1 MKRLMTLGVV
11 ALGLVAL
18 GLVAVACGGGGG
30 SQDTQ
35 ADKAAPASA
44 DDHGHDHDDHDG
56 HDHPPTTAQE
66 HPSAAGEAAGT
77 PAGRAT
83 AEGAQA
89 AMLPTG
95 SEVTLNGNMGCGHC
109 NFQIGTTCSAAMK
122 TADGH
127 IVIFDNVPATTEM
140 FQKRMEG
147 AAVTVQGVVNY
158 DPAGIAHMTL
168 KETPM

>member
-1 MKRLMTLGVV
+1 MKRLMILGVV
-11 ALGLVAL
+11 ALGVA
-18 GLVAVACGGGGG
+18 AIACGGGGG

-35 ADKAAPASA
+35 AQKAAPAT

-56 HDHPPTTAQE
+56 HDHPPATNTPE
-66 HPSAAGEAAGT
+66 HPSDAGDAAGS
-77 PAGRAT
+77 PAGAT
-83 AEGAQA
+83 GAQA
-89 AMLPTG
+89 EMLATG
-95 SEVTLNGNMGCGHC
+95 TEITLNGNMGCGHC
-109 NFQIGTTCSAAMK
+109 NFQIGTSCSAAMK

-147 AAVTVQGVVNY
+147 AAVTVQGVVSY
-158 DPAGIAHMTL
+158 DAAGVAHMAL